1 MKSYVVIGLGR
12 FGTEMALKLYNCGED
27 VMAIDTNEV
36 IIDKLADRV
45 TKAVAADA
53 RDLDVLKKLGVDDFD
68 GAIVAVGSDLGA
80 SALITMNLK
89 TLGVPYILC
98 KAHDDTYREIL
109 EKLGAD
115 RVIIPERE
123 MADKLAMGLTT
134 AGVMEYIELSN
145 EYGIVEMTPRP
156 RNGSAKP
163 SAPWSSAPATGP
175 TSSPAAARAN
185 SRSRRI
191 SIQPWMRIRSSSFSG
206 ATRSWTSCRSW
217 KNKICALKNSPREFP
232 RRIFRDIPKI
242 TG

>member
-27 VMAIDTNEV
+27 VLAIDTDEV

-68 GAIVAVGSDLGA
+68 GAIVAVGSDLGS

-89 TLGVPYILC
+89 TLGIPYILC

-115 RVIIPERE
+115 KVVIPERE
-123 MADKLAMGLTT
+123 MADRLAMGMTT
-134 AGVMEYIELSN
+134 AGVMEYIDLSS
-145 EYGIVEMTPRP
+145 EYGIVEMSTPVEWL
-156 RNGSAKP
+156 GK
-163 SAPWSSAPATGP
+163 TI
-175 TSSPAAARAN
+175 RALEV
-185 SRSRRI
+185 RSRY
-191 SIQPWMRIRSSSFSG
+191 G
-206 ATRSWTSCRSW
+206 ANVIASR
-217 KNKICALKNSPREFP
+217 KKGKLQIPP
-232 RRIFRDIPKI
+232 DIDTPLDEDTLLVILGSYKAMDKLQKLEK
-242 TG
+242 